1 MTAPSIAEPPTT
13 ADARVAALEAEL
25 DAMRARADRGEAR
38 LEAMVRLSS
47 DWFWELDAS
56 LRFVRC
62 IGGGPQGEDLSRL
75 LVGRAPWELPATVP
89 MSGEWDDLHS
99 LLEAGQ
105 PFADFVCV
113 TRALGGVGERHIAYS
128 GEPVETAPP
137 ADAAKGAPTAKG
149 AAASAR
155 ARRRAWHGIARDVSQ
170 AHRVQERLR
179 HLAHRDRLTGLLNRA
194 ATESAL
200 QQLLEDADHD
210 GFRVHVMFVDLDG
223 FKAVNDRHG
232 HAAGD
237 RVLQESANRLRAV
250 LRDEDV
256 LGRFGGDEFVVV
268 LSEQHSPG
276 GDLAARVCS
285 RLRDAMVPP
294 IVVDGHACQLGASI
308 GTAAFPDDAREL
320 HALLQC
326 ADAAMYEAK
335 RARRATP
342 PR

>member
-1 MTAPSIAEPPTT
+1 MPAPSIAEPPTT
-13 ADARVAALEAEL
+13 ADARVAALQAEL

-113 TRALGGVGERHIAYS
+113 TRALGGVGERHIAFS
-128 GEPVETAPP
+128 GEPVEGAPP
-137 ADAAKGAPTAKG
+137 ADGTKGARAK
-149 AAASAR
+149 
-155 ARRRAWHGIARDVSQ
+155 RRAWHGIARDVSQ

-200 QQLLEDADHD
+200 QQMLEDADHD

-250 LRDEDV
+250 
-256 LGRFGGDEFVVV
+256 
-268 LSEQHSPG
+268 
-276 GDLAARVCS
+276 
-285 RLRDAMVPP
+285 
-294 IVVDGHACQLGASI
+294 
-308 GTAAFPDDAREL
+308 
-320 HALLQC
+320 
-326 ADAAMYEAK
+326 
-335 RARRATP
+335 
-342 PR
+342 

>member
-1 MTAPSIAEPPTT
+1 MTVPSLASPPRTAAPAPGNEAS
-13 ADARVAALEAEL
+13 LEAEL
-25 DAMRARADRGEAR
+25 AALRARLARSEAR

-62 IGGGPQGEDLSRL
+62 TGGGPQGDDLSRL

-113 TRALGGVGERHIAYS
+113 TRALGGVGERHVAFS
-128 GEPVETAPP
+128 GEPLEAEPG
-137 ADAAKGAPTAKG
+137 AKRT
-149 AAASAR
+149 
-155 ARRRAWHGIARDVSQ
+155 WHGIARDVSQ

-179 HLAHRDRLTGLLNRA
+179 HLAHRDRLTGLPNRA

-200 QQLLEDADHD
+200 HQMLEDAAHD

-268 LSEQHSPG
+268 LSEQRSAG
-276 GDLAARVCS
+276 GDLAARVLL

-294 IVVDGHACQLGASI
+294 IPVDGEPCQLGASI
-308 GTAAFPDDAREL
+308 GVATFPDDARDL
-320 HALLQC
+320 QVLLQR
-326 ADAAMYEAK
+326 ADAAMYDAK

>member
-1 MTAPSIAEPPTT
+1 MTAPSLASPPRT
-13 ADARVAALEAEL
+13 APPVAGDEVTLEAEL
-25 DAMRARADRGEAR
+25 AALRARLARSAAR

-47 DWFWELDAS
+47 DWFWKLDAS

-62 IGGGPQGEDLSRL
+62 TGGRPQGEDLSRL
-75 LVGRAPWELPATVP
+75 LLGRAPWELPATVP

-99 LLEAGQ
+99 LLEAAQ

-113 TRALGGVGERHIAYS
+113 TRALGGVVERHVAFS
-128 GEPVETAPP
+128 GEPL
-137 ADAAKGAPTAKG
+137 DAGSGAK
-149 AAASAR
+149 
-155 ARRRAWHGIARDVSQ
+155 RAWHGIARDVSQ
-170 AHRVQERLR
+170 AHRAQERLR
-179 HLAHRDRLTGLLNRA
+179 HLAHRDRLTGLPNRA

-200 QQLLEDADHD
+200 HQMLEDAAHD

-223 FKAVNDRHG
+223 FKAFNDRHG

-250 LRDEDV
+250 LRDGGV

-268 LSEQHSPG
+268 LSEQRSAG
-276 GDLAARVCS
+276 GDLAARVLL

-294 IVVDGHACQLGASI
+294 IPVDGESCQLGASL
-308 GTAAFPDDAREL
+308 GVATCPDDARDL
-320 HALLQC
+320 QVLLQR
-326 ADAAMYEAK
+326 ADAATYDAT
-335 RARRATP
+335 RARRAAP

>member
-1 MTAPSIAEPPTT
+1 MLPDQHVRLVVTPAWATRLNAGSIAVTIDTVMTECGSMKTRW
-13 ADARVAALEAEL
+13 AFWYV
-25 DAMRARADRGEAR
+25 
-38 LEAMVRLSS
+38 VR
-47 DWFWELDAS
+47 
-56 LRFVRC
+56 
-62 IGGGPQGEDLSRL
+62 P
-75 LVGRAPWELPATVP
+75 
-89 MSGEWDDLHS
+89 
-99 LLEAGQ
+99 
-105 PFADFVCV
+105 
-113 TRALGGVGERHIAYS
+113 
-128 GEPVETAPP
+128 
-137 ADAAKGAPTAKG
+137 
-149 AAASAR
+149 
-155 ARRRAWHGIARDVSQ
+155 
-170 AHRVQERLR
+170 
-179 HLAHRDRLTGLLNRA
+179 A